1 VKRQSVSLTVPVAAT
16 QTPSTPLPG
25 TNHTF
30 MGLLFYS
37 LHQQRRKAVADA
49 MNEMYVGFIRST
61 DSLDLRKCLHIL
73 KRFSGLNNDELAER
87 CGLSAWS
94 FQAMETKNH
103 CKRAVTLETL
113 EGIARQHYLE
123 EVCEWFVSKKMEVQF
138 RQRPTK
144 MRDTEK

>member
-1 VKRQSVSLTVPVAAT
+1 
-16 QTPSTPLPG
+16 
-25 TNHTF
+25 
-30 MGLLFYS
+30 
-37 LHQQRRKAVADA
+37 
-49 MNEMYVGFIRST
+49 MNGMYVGFIRST

-73 KRFSGLNNDELAER
+73 KRFSGLNKEELAER
-87 CGLSAWS
+87 CGLSSWA

-103 CKRAVTLETL
+103 CGRAATLEVL

-123 EVCEWFVSKKMEVQF
+123 EVRAWFEAKKMDSQY